1 MTMYRNAN
9 QRTFASACDAE
20 ASFSCAHTAAVI
32 LDAILAS
39 FFVILVCLAILVS
52 VCLVSLILVCLISLL
67 ILGKIQSPRER
78 ALTA

>member
-9 QRTFASACDAE
+9 QPAFASACDAE
-20 ASFSCAHTAAVI
+20 ASFSCAHTAVVV

-39 FFVILVCLAILVS
+39 FFVILVCLGILVS
-52 VCLVSLILVCLISLL
+52 VCLVSMILVCLISLL
-67 ILGKIQSPRER
+67 ILETTESPRER